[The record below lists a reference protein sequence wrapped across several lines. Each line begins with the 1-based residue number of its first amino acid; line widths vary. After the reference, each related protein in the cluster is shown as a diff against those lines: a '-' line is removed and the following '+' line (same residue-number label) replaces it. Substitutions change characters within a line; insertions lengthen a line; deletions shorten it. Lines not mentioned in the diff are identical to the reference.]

1 MTELYVIAD
10 TFIWYVLGIVSM
22 ILLAGSIS
30 VLFRA
35 VFDSRNKRT
44 IAFATTTLVMALCVF
59 IVLMDCS
66 SYMKIKDIHEFLPF
80 EEMLFAA
87 PFIFYIGVELVS
99 GVLLLICIRDSALY
113 RESNLTS
120 DSLKEALDIL
130 PEGIVISSPDGIVRL
145 SNLKMNELCKMIS
158 GDLLKDTRLF
168 WDAVSKKGKEQGGK
182 YLIRI
187 NEEVWLF
194 EKDKLDVE
202 DVLYDQITATDVTG
216 RYKIIDELE
225 AKNEHLQDIRR
236 RMKSVSELSGDMF
249 VAQEEANARAALHNQ
264 LGQVL
269 LMGRHYILHRD
280 TTDSQ
285 IVYAATKQMNQFL
298 LGESKET
305 YLGEEDAFKQ
315 ACQMAGSIGIK
326 IEMHGNDTKNPTVR
340 DILSKTIVECAA
352 NTVKHAEGDTVFV
365 DIIEDKEN
373 TMITITNNGKHPKGR
388 INESGG
394 LLSLRKNVEA
404 TGGTMMLESE
414 PVFKLTMKIKNSG
427 N

>member
-10 TFIWYVLGIVSM
+10 TFIWYILGIVSM

-66 SYMKIKDIHEFLPF
+66 SYMRMKEIHEFLSF

-120 DSLKEALDIL
+120 DSIKEALDIL

-158 GDLLKDTRLF
+158 GDLLKDTKLF
-168 WDAVSKKGKEQGGK
+168 WGTVSKNGKEQGGK
-182 YLIRI
+182 FLIRT

-194 EKDKLDVE
+194 EKDKLDV
-202 DVLYDQITATDVTG
+202 DGVIFDQITATDVTD
-216 RYKIIDELE
+216 RYKIIDDLE
-225 AKNEHLQDIRR
+225 TKNEHLQDIRR
-236 RMKSVSELSGDMF
+236 RMKAVSELSGDMF

-280 TTDSQ
+280 TTDPQ

-305 YLGEEDAFKQ
+305 YLGEEDAVKQ
-315 ACQMAGSIGIK
+315 ACQMANSIGVK
-326 IEMHGNDTKNPTVR
+326 IDMHGNVSKNETVR
-340 DILSKTIVECAA
+340 DILSQAIVECAA

-365 DIIEDKEN
+365 DINEDKDN
-373 TMITITNNGKHPKGR
+373 TEIIIANNGKPPKGR
-388 INESGG
+388 ISESGG
-394 LLSLRKNVEA
+394 LLSLRKNIEA
-404 TGGTMMLESE
+404 LSGTMKLESE
-414 PVFKLTMKIKNSG
+414 PVFKLTIQINNPG
-427 N
+427 C